1 MYRSLAASSRRT
13 LVLWGAGLALI
24 ALAWGAV
31 SLTSVAR
38 AEGPGSGSPW
48 VASVG
53 DSFISGEAGRWAGN
67 TNESSSK
74 TDALG
79 STAYYDNAGGTA
91 ELIKGCHRSK
101 SAEVYIGGGVS
112 GENLACSG
120 AKTSTFTEGE
130 TFKPGIDFY
139 NSGGKE
145 GQALMLQHFAA
156 THNVKLVALS
166 IGGNN
171 FNFAGIVQ
179 TCVEDFLESTIFDD
193 FYCSEESSVT
203 NNFTTANVNKVKGEI
218 TTAIKNVATAMT
230 NAGYSSSQYT
240 ILVQNYPS
248 PIPNGSEFRYT
259 QSGYSRQ
266 TTGGCGFWNKDANYA
281 NATMLPTID
290 SAVLGAA
297 SAAGLSNVKTLELSS
312 AFNAR
317 RLCDKGVGLLEEEGL
332 TNWKSAGAVDKSEWF
347 NQIRTVEA
355 IFGPYELQ
363 EDIHPNYWAQLAL
376 RNCLTQAY
384 NEGTP
389 KGGTCTISSTGLN
402 SAGEPNM
409 SLH

>member
-1 MYRSLAASSRRT
+1 MHHPIALRRVTVLVAIAALLAA
-13 LVLWGAGLALI
+13 
-24 ALAWGAV
+24 ALAYCFTSLPAAAGAD
-31 SLTSVAR
+31 
-38 AEGPGSGSPW
+38 GPGTGAPW
-48 VASVG
+48 SVSVG

-67 TNESSSK
+67 TDESSSK

-79 STAYYDNAGGTA
+79 STAYDDNAAGTG
-91 ELIKGCHRSK
+91 ELISGCHRSK
-101 SAEVYIGGGVS
+101 SAEVYIGGGVN

-120 AKTSTFTEGE
+120 AKTSSFTEGS
-130 TFKPGIDFY
+130 TFKPGLDFY
-139 NSGGKE
+139 SSGAKE

-156 THNVKLVALS
+156 AHNVKVIAVS

-171 FNFAGIVQ
+171 FNFAGIVT
-179 TCVEDFLESTIFDD
+179 TCVEDFLESTWFDD
-193 FYCSEESSVT
+193 FYCSKESSVT
-203 NNFTTANVNKVKGEI
+203 NNFTAANVTRVKGEI

-240 ILVQNYPS
+240 ILVQDYPS

-266 TTGGCGFWNKDANYA
+266 TTGGCGFWNTDANYA

-290 SAVLGAA
+290 GAVFGAA
-297 SAAGLSNVKTLELSS
+297 SAAGLSNVKTMELSS
-312 AFNAR
+312 AFNSH
-317 RLCDKGVGLLEEEGL
+317 RLCDKGVGMLEEEGL
-332 TNWKSAGAVDKSEWF
+332 SNWKAAGAVDKSEWF

-363 EDIHPNYWAQLAL
+363 EDIHPNYWAQLGL
-376 RNCLTQAY
+376 RNCLSQAY
-384 NEGTP
+384 NGGTP
-389 KGGTCTISSTGLN
+389 KGGTCTISGSGLN